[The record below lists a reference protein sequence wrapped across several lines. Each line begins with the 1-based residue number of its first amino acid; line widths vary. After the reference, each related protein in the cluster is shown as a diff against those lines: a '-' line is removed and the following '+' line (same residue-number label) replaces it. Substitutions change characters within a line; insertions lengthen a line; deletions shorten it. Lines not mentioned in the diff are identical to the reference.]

1 MCVGR
6 FWHIAAL
13 AACRRFGRYWG
24 NSRHQSALVLNGRAA
39 FDPTAT
45 SASISCCSSETA
57 FRASS
62 RMPIWAITMPPV
74 EPWEANVRRREFLG
88 TLGGVAT
95 WPFAAQAQQQALP
108 VIGFVNTGSPTG
120 SAARAAGFR
129 QGLLEGGAI
138 EGQNA
143 AIEYHWLE
151 GRNERLPGV
160 MADLARRRVAVIAT
174 PGSVVAS
181 LAAKAATTTIPIV
194 FGVPEDP
201 VHLGLVD
208 NLARPG
214 GNATGVNSFS
224 QEVTG
229 KRLRLLHDL
238 LPKAVRLAVLLNPGN
253 ASSAGTTLRVVQEAA
268 PALGLQLQ
276 LLNATNSAEI
286 DAAFA
291 TLSRQRPE
299 ALFVAPDAYFN
310 SRGVQFSTL
319 AARERI
325 PAAYSDREVVA
336 AGGLMSYGADLPDMA
351 RQVGVYTGRIIKG
364 AKPGELP
371 VLQSTKFQIAINIQT
386 ARALGIEVPSG
397 VISIADE
404 VIE

>member
-1 MCVGR
+1 MNRPPSPFSMLLCRHTRRRDFIAGLAGA
-6 FWHIAAL
+6 AAL
-13 AACRRFGRYWG
+13 PLAA
-24 NSRHQSALVLNGRAA
+24 RAQ
-39 FDPTAT
+39 PT
-45 SASISCCSSETA
+45 
-57 FRASS
+57 
-62 RMPIWAITMPPV
+62 
-74 EPWEANVRRREFLG
+74 
-88 TLGGVAT
+88 
-95 WPFAAQAQQQALP
+95 LP
-108 VIGFVNTGSPTG
+108 TIGFVNTGSAIG
-120 SAARAAGFR
+120 SGARADGFR
-129 QGLLEGGAI
+129 QGLIEGGVF

-151 GRNERLPGV
+151 GHNDRLPTV
-160 MADLARRRVAVIAT
+160 MTDLVRRKVAVIAT

-181 LAAKAATTTIPIV
+181 LAAKAATTAIPIV

-208 NLARPG
+208 NLARPS
-214 GNATGVNSFS
+214 GNATGVNTFS

-229 KRLRLLHDL
+229 KRLRLLRDL
-238 LPKAVRLAVLLNPGN
+238 LPKAARLAVLLNPGN
-253 ASSAGTTLRVVQEAA
+253 ASSAKTTLQVMQEAA
-268 PALGLQLQ
+268 PAMGLQLQ
-276 LLNATNSAEI
+276 FLNATDSAEI

-291 TLSRQRPE
+291 TLSRSRPD

-310 SRGVQFSTL
+310 SRGVQFATL

-325 PAAYSDREVVA
+325 PAAYSDRVVVA

-351 RQVGVYTGRIIKG
+351 RQVGVYVSRIIKG

-404 VIE
+404 VVE